1 MKGNA
6 NTSARAARLRGRQFA
21 APPRPAILRSDRRT
35 RIADKANAWSTGS
48 VMAKDDQV
56 LLDDDGQLHYRS
68 LIDHEADGAIASV
81 RQSYETPKGNAREA
95 GQDAELRQEDAERE
109 LAELDDEDR
118 QDEVIEDRLK
128 QRRGLKPL
136 GYALLLA
143 LLYLITLAYDVA
155 AASGLPIAPSMQTLA
170 ALTIGALIMVAA
182 HWAAHK
188 EQDVEEM
195 RERQPENPEGLRQ
208 ALIQYLAAVFSAI
221 ALIIG
226 IGLWR
231 YFTFEAEAK
240 ATGGIFAG
248 GAAANIAF
256 TLLALVAFFAA
267 YLAGQAYLKLHPLRK
282 IRAKRERTRE
292 RRKLQQNLIDTAERI
307 KTQALLTLQF
317 LEHDEAGVVRQIE
330 AWREARK
337 DKFMHDVR
345 VREHRQRQKQ
355 PKNATAPINDTHTNS
370 PPVIAIDPMFNG
382 IDLGGLADDVKTR
395 ANHR

>member
-1 MKGNA
+1 VKGNA
-6 NTSARAARLRGRQFA
+6 NTSAKGTRLRGRQYA
-21 APPRPAILRSDRRT
+21 APPRPAILRSDHRT
-35 RIADKANAWSTGS
+35 RLADKANAWGTGG
-48 VMAKDDQV
+48 VMAKDDEV
-56 LLDDDGQLHYRS
+56 LLDETGQLHYLK
-68 LIDHEADGAIASV
+68 LIDHESDGAIAGI
-81 RQSYETPKGNAREA
+81 RQCYGTPKGNARET

-109 LAELDDEDR
+109 LTELDDEDA
-118 QDEVIEDRLK
+118 QDETIEDRLK
-128 QRRGLKPL
+128 HRRGLKPL
-136 GYALLLA
+136 GYALLLV

-155 AASGLPIAPSMQTLA
+155 AASGLPIAPGMQTLA

-188 EQDVEEM
+188 EQDVEDA
-195 RERQPENPEGLRQ
+195 REHQHDDPEGLRQ
-208 ALIQYLAAVFSAI
+208 ALIQYRAVLFGAI

-267 YLAGQAYLKLHPLRK
+267 YLAGQAYLKLYPLRK

-292 RRKLQQNLIDTAERI
+292 RRKFQQNIIDNAERI
-307 KTQALLTLQF
+307 KTQALLTLEF
-317 LEHDEAGVVRQIE
+317 LEQDEAGVVQQLE
-330 AWREARK
+330 AWRDARK

-345 VREHRQRQKQ
+345 VREHKRRQKQ
-355 PKNATAPINDTHTNS
+355 LKNSRELASDAANLPAIAT
-370 PPVIAIDPMFNG
+370 VDPRFNG
-382 IDLGGLADDVKTR
+382 IDLNGLADDVKTR
-395 ANHR
+395 ANHG